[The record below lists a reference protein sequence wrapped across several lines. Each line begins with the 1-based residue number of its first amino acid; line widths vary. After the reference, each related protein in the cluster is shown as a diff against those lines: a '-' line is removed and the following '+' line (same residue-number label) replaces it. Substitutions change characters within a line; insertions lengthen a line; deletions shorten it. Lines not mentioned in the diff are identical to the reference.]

1 MIERLQ
7 IDGPH
12 GRLDVVTGGP
22 DDGRALIHHSGT
34 PSAGLLF
41 APLVTLGAQRGWR
54 HISYARP
61 GYGGSSRHPRRSA
74 ADCAADVAAI
84 ADALS
89 IDRFFTTGQSGGGPH
104 ALATAAVLGDRVIA
118 DATVG
123 GVAPWTAD
131 GLDFLAGM
139 GQENHEEFGAALAGE
154 TELRAYLD
162 REAREMASVS
172 GAELHESLGDLVS
185 EVDRQ
190 ALTGE
195 FADHLAD
202 SFRVAMINGVDGWL
216 DDDLAFVHD
225 WGFDLQAI
233 SVPVTIW
240 QGGQDRF
247 VPFTHGQWLAGHVP
261 GARAAL
267 LPEHGHLS
275 IELELY
281 GDILNDLLNA
291 AS

>member
-12 GRLDVVTGGP
+12 GRLEVTTGGP
-22 DDGRALIHHSGT
+22 ADGRALIHHSGT

-41 APLVTLGAQRGWR
+41 APLVTLGAERGWR

-61 GYGGSSRHPRRSA
+61 GYDGSSRHPGRSV

-84 ADALS
+84 ADALG

-104 ALATAAVLGDRVIA
+104 ALATAALLADRVIA
-118 DATVG
+118 AATIG
-123 GVAPWTAD
+123 GAAPWNAD
-131 GLDFLAGM
+131 GLDFLDGM
-139 GQENHEEFGAALAGE
+139 GQENRREFGAALVGE
-154 TELRAYLD
+154 AELRSWLE
-162 REAREMASVS
+162 REAREMVSVS
-172 GAELHESLGDLVS
+172 GAELHKSLGDLVS
-185 EVDRQ
+185 AVDRR

-195 FADHLAD
+195 FAEHLAD
-202 SFRVAMINGVDGWL
+202 SFAASIRRGVNGWL
-216 DDDLAFVHD
+216 DDDLAFVND
-225 WGFDLQAI
+225 WCFDLQAI

-247 VPFTHGQWLAGHVP
+247 VPFTHGQWLAEHVH
-261 GARAAL
+261 GARPRL

-275 IELELY
+275 IELDLY
-281 GDILNDLLNA
+281 SDILDDLLA
-291 AS
+291 GAS